1 MLYIFH
7 VDTGRMMTFEMN
19 LALESVVQL
28 KEVIE
33 RACRIPADKQ
43 VLLVSG
49 GESLDPNARVCSY
62 SAGADTNPIFLFS
75 KCTIESMTPPTLSS
89 EYASDARLKEHVEGS
104 HGLPDTYTTVV
115 TRVKLAQQFCDHAR
129 DLTRGCE
136 RLVHDQHLQQQGW
149 AAVLAN
155 LEDSTSA
162 FRARA
167 ELFQQNYNQYLGT
180 RQDFIQLLQNFREDL
195 SLLAK
200 IPIVPALLEV
210 IDSGS
215 IKSDSSTTSGAGGKV
230 LVRES
235 EEEVQPKDPV
245 TLLQWISAKDNQSS
259 LQQVAEHCMRGLE
272 QNMQN
277 LQPRNMGVSH
287 SPKLTNPHQV
297 SPSPTETSPRQI
309 GRTGSRRRIHSRG
322 LGNDDCLGR
331 EPNQR
336 LAQALKK
343 AVANLTSQTSA
354 PGMFQFSLAITG
366 TSALGPER
374 CSPPFLLFHVPP
386 LLPPFTENLFV
397 FDERVM
403 DGLKSE
409 VEQVLSAANKTGMK
423 EIKGLEERLFGL
435 EQLMFETKTIVQ
447 EQGDLAQSF
456 LQNQTRANNLGDPS
470 ILPDLCASH
479 RRQLQV
485 MLNNHQ
491 HLVDIRNRCSRA
503 KEELCHNLHMRLK
516 WVMYVENGMCD
527 VNSKLVIYH
536 ENLKRLRRHLEV
548 VQQIHLAPQMYVTAV
563 GEVVRRRTFSQAF
576 LMWASD
582 LACHFLA
589 VHNEE
594 VTRRRDFQS
603 QFDGHFLNTLFPG
616 MEDFPPPFATQAPS
630 IFDSG
635 LPKLSLED
643 IHLLKQE
650 LPELTFSLTL
660 PDLESITQFFLIKS
674 VAGTLK
680 SESKEET
687 STLEDHIAKVV
698 TESGLVRNL
707 GPTLLQ
713 QIDSEKS
720 LLGFESETD
729 TEEFEKLGQ
738 SPVEL
743 RFDSKQ
749 TAAVTGHVTE
759 AQMGD
764 PSVIATLEVGVPADK
779 RSLPSLLL
787 PSTPSTHSQ
796 ALPPTPQEFVT
807 ADFYIDESMPSSYS
821 ESSHNVQVVPELQR
835 QLERGHSHI
844 GCPPAGAT
852 YCLQENLG
860 STRNEVE
867 RVQNL
872 LEAASRVMR
881 EAVANLRDDLALLRS
896 KTALERDEVL
906 RLCRDLAAGL
916 AGKQQEI
923 VAGQVLRE
931 RELIQ
936 RLTVDHELEMVN
948 LKQDTKV
955 DIDAKDEKIKEL
967 KQCIEKKE
975 QELATLRADMERR
988 LEEEVRERRE
998 VSRSFESQL
1007 YECRT
1012 LCGELQQ
1019 QLDAADREKVRELK
1033 DQCDKLTQDYKA
1045 EVESLRSRFRM
1056 ALDCS
1061 PSDSSL
1067 EKIERSNLC
1076 AEKEA
1081 AVKTAIEQER
1091 ARWQATLEQKIKIV
1105 KTRADAEKQVWFN
1118 EAMRRVV
1125 GEKDRQLD
1133 AARAREVSLIE
1144 ECHRHQETI
1153 RRLTDEQGAGPMSLG
1168 AEPGDVL
1175 ERLSNLESVNARLKT
1190 ELAEEREKNSSCL
1203 PSMTADNA
1211 SSDVKM
1217 STTSSSDMSTS
1228 VAVVQEG
1235 VSRDVA
1241 TSPEPIQQTLQE
1253 ELEIKERLVSSYM
1266 ASKIVLLDPNTILKA
1281 IHTSEK
1287 DRLSVKQIMKM
1298 FSVGKTK
1305 VYEILKKKT
1314 EISKLCCN
1322 AGDSVLVVWDENHRN
1337 YTILQEGNT
1346 LYFLHSDCLET
1357 MDLKPGC
1364 DGMPTRLYST
1374 GEVINKEYC
1383 QAKKSEN
1390 RYRVPKGTK
1399 FYRVKVRPL
1408 AKDSVLIRGHH
1419 HHHHHHSQLSLLPF
1433 TAPSSLLSE
1442 AAK

>member
-1 MLYIFH
+1 
-7 VDTGRMMTFEMN
+7 
-19 LALESVVQL
+19 
-28 KEVIE
+28 
-33 RACRIPADKQ
+33 
-43 VLLVSG
+43 
-49 GESLDPNARVCSY
+49 
-62 SAGADTNPIFLFS
+62 
-75 KCTIESMTPPTLSS
+75 
-89 EYASDARLKEHVEGS
+89 
-104 HGLPDTYTTVV
+104 
-115 TRVKLAQQFCDHAR
+115 
-129 DLTRGCE
+129 
-136 RLVHDQHLQQQGW
+136 
-149 AAVLAN
+149 
-155 LEDSTSA
+155 
-162 FRARA
+162 
-167 ELFQQNYNQYLGT
+167 
-180 RQDFIQLLQNFREDL
+180 
-195 SLLAK
+195 
-200 IPIVPALLEV
+200 
-210 IDSGS
+210 
-215 IKSDSSTTSGAGGKV
+215 
-230 LVRES
+230 
-235 EEEVQPKDPV
+235 
-245 TLLQWISAKDNQSS
+245 
-259 LQQVAEHCMRGLE
+259 MRGLE
-272 QNMQN
+272 Q
-277 LQPRNMGVSH
+277 
-287 SPKLTNPHQV
+287 
-297 SPSPTETSPRQI
+297 
-309 GRTGSRRRIHSRG
+309 
-322 LGNDDCLGR
+322 
-331 EPNQR
+331 
-336 LAQALKK
+336 
-343 AVANLTSQTSA
+343 
-354 PGMFQFSLAITG
+354 
-366 TSALGPER
+366 
-374 CSPPFLLFHVPP
+374 
-386 LLPPFTENLFV
+386 

-527 VNSKLVIYH
+527 VI
-536 ENLKRLRRHLEV
+536 
-548 VQQIHLAPQMYVTAV
+548 QQVGHIPREPQ
-563 GEVVRRRTFSQAF
+563 E
-576 LMWASD
+576 AS
-582 LACHFLA
+582 
-589 VHNEE
+589 
-594 VTRRRDFQS
+594 
-603 QFDGHFLNTLFPG
+603 
-616 MEDFPPPFATQAPS
+616 PPPGGCPTDPPCPA
-630 IFDSG
+630 D
-635 LPKLSLED
+635 LSLED

-713 QIDSEKS
+713 QIDSEK
-720 LLGFESETD
+720 GFESETD

-779 RSLPSLLL
+779 RLFPS
-787 PSTPSTHSQ
+787 
-796 ALPPTPQEFVT
+796 TPQEFVT

-835 QLERGHSHI
+835 QLEDTHTLV
-844 GCPPAGAT
+844 AL
-852 YCLQENLG
+852 LQENLG

-923 VAGQVLRE
+923 VAGQVLQE

-955 DIDAKDEKIKEL
+955 EIDAKDEKIKEL
-967 KQCIEKKE
+967 KQCIENKE

-998 VSRSFESQL
+998 VVRSFESQL

-1019 QLDAADREKVRELK
+1019 QLDSADREKVRELK

-1190 ELAEEREKNSSCL
+1190 ELAEEREKNSSYL

-1266 ASKIVLLDPNTILKA
+1266 ASKIVFLDPNMILKA
-1281 IHTSEK
+1281 IHASEK
-1287 DRLSVKQIMKM
+1287 DRLSLKQIMKM

-1314 EISKLCCN
+1314 EISKPCCN

-1374 GEVINKEYC
+1374 GEVLNKEYC

-1419 HHHHHHSQLSLLPF
+1419 HHHHHHHHSQLSLLPF

>member
-19 LALESVVQL
+19 LALERYCEKYRPIPSVDCNEVYKGENTKENDGDEVCGKKTAQETYKERGVEENTKYTRERRRLEAIKGGIMVEEEFVHDHLVSVLGMCFSVVQL

-235 EEEVQPKDPV
+235 EEDVQPKDPV

-272 QNMQN
+272 Q
-277 LQPRNMGVSH
+277 
-287 SPKLTNPHQV
+287 
-297 SPSPTETSPRQI
+297 
-309 GRTGSRRRIHSRG
+309 
-322 LGNDDCLGR
+322 
-331 EPNQR
+331 
-336 LAQALKK
+336 
-343 AVANLTSQTSA
+343 
-354 PGMFQFSLAITG
+354 
-366 TSALGPER
+366 
-374 CSPPFLLFHVPP
+374 
-386 LLPPFTENLFV
+386 

-779 RSLPSLLL
+779 RSLPSFLL

-796 ALPPTPQEFVT
+796 ALPSTPQEFVT

-835 QLERGHSHI
+835 QLEDTHTLV
-844 GCPPAGAT
+844 AL
-852 YCLQENLG
+852 LQENLG

-955 DIDAKDEKIKEL
+955 EIDAKDEKIKEL
-967 KQCIEKKE
+967 KQCIENKE

-998 VSRSFESQL
+998 VVRSFESQL

-1253 ELEIKERLVSSYM
+1253 ELEIKERLVSNAVIWISQ
-1266 ASKIVLLDPNTILKA
+1266 AIKKLLPENVTNGFEKA
-1281 IHTSEK
+1281 RFSTSEVTASLENEK
-1287 DRLSVKQIMKM
+1287 ELQQFVLQRNYSDMLSV
-1298 FSVGKTK
+1298 
-1305 VYEILKKKT
+1305 
-1314 EISKLCCN
+1314 ISQAEVFVESQAAKIINCN

-1419 HHHHHHSQLSLLPF
+1419 HHHHHHHSQLSLLPF

>member
-7 VDTGRMMTFEMN
+7 VDTGRMMTFDMN

-129 DLTRGCE
+129 DLTRSCE
-136 RLVHDQHLQQQGW
+136 HLVHDQHLQQQGW

-215 IKSDSSTTSGAGGKV
+215 VKSDSSTTSGAGGKV

-272 QNMQN
+272 Q
-277 LQPRNMGVSH
+277 
-287 SPKLTNPHQV
+287 
-297 SPSPTETSPRQI
+297 
-309 GRTGSRRRIHSRG
+309 
-322 LGNDDCLGR
+322 
-331 EPNQR
+331 
-336 LAQALKK
+336 
-343 AVANLTSQTSA
+343 
-354 PGMFQFSLAITG
+354 
-366 TSALGPER
+366 
-374 CSPPFLLFHVPP
+374 
-386 LLPPFTENLFV
+386 

-435 EQLMFETKTIVQ
+435 EQLMFETKAIVQ
-447 EQGDLAQSF
+447 EQSDLAQSF

-687 STLEDHIAKVV
+687 STLEEHIVKVV
-698 TESGLVRNL
+698 TESVLVGNL

-713 QIDSEKS
+713 QIDSEK
-720 LLGFESETD
+720 GFESETD

-764 PSVIATLEVGVPADK
+764 PSIIAALEVGVPADR

-787 PSTPSTHSQ
+787 PSPSSTHSQ
-796 ALPPTPQEFVT
+796 APPPTPQEFVT

-835 QLERGHSHI
+835 QLEDTHTLV
-844 GCPPAGAT
+844 AL
-852 YCLQENLG
+852 LQENLG

-872 LEAASRVMR
+872 LEAAGRVMR
-881 EAVANLRDDLALLRS
+881 EALANLRDDLALLRS

-906 RLCRDLAAGL
+906 RLCRDLAEGL
-916 AGKQQEI
+916 AGKQKEMI
-923 VAGQVLRE
+923 AGQVLRE

-948 LKQDTKV
+948 LKQETKV

-988 LEEEVRERRE
+988 LEEEVQERRE
-998 VSRSFESQL
+998 VARSFESQL
-1007 YECRT
+1007 FECRT

-1105 KTRADAEKQVWFN
+1105 KTKADAEKQVWFN

-1153 RRLTDEQGAGPMSLG
+1153 RRLTDDQGAGPMYVLVSLG

-1175 ERLSNLESVNARLKT
+1175 ERLSNLESVNARLKS
-1190 ELAEEREKNSSCL
+1190 ELAEEREKNSSTL
-1203 PSMTADNA
+1203 SSMTTDNA

-1253 ELEIKERLVSSYM
+1253 ELEIKERLADTMESPPHSPSSP
-1266 ASKIVLLDPNTILKA
+1266 S
-1281 IHTSEK
+1281 
-1287 DRLSVKQIMKM
+1287 
-1298 FSVGKTK
+1298 
-1305 VYEILKKKT
+1305 
-1314 EISKLCCN
+1314 CN
-1322 AGDSVLVVWDENHRN
+1322 VGDSVLVVWDENHRN

-1346 LYFLHSDCLET
+1346 LYFLHSDSLDT

-1364 DGMPTRLYST
+1364 DGMPRRLYST

-1383 QAKKSEN
+1383 HAKKSEN

-1419 HHHHHHSQLSLLPF
+1419 HHHHHHHHPQLSLLPF
-1433 TAPSSLLSE
+1433 TAPSSLLGE

>member
-104 HGLPDTYTTVV
+104 HSLPDTYTTVV

-272 QNMQN
+272 Q
-277 LQPRNMGVSH
+277 
-287 SPKLTNPHQV
+287 
-297 SPSPTETSPRQI
+297 
-309 GRTGSRRRIHSRG
+309 
-322 LGNDDCLGR
+322 
-331 EPNQR
+331 
-336 LAQALKK
+336 
-343 AVANLTSQTSA
+343 
-354 PGMFQFSLAITG
+354 
-366 TSALGPER
+366 
-374 CSPPFLLFHVPP
+374 
-386 LLPPFTENLFV
+386 

-435 EQLMFETKTIVQ
+435 EQLMFETKAIVQ

-698 TESGLVRNL
+698 TESGLVGNL

-720 LLGFESETD
+720 LLSQAPSLVPIPVKGQDRGFESEID

-749 TAAVTGHVTE
+749 TAALTGHVTE

-796 ALPPTPQEFVT
+796 ALPLTPQEFVT

-835 QLERGHSHI
+835 QLEDTHTLV
-844 GCPPAGAT
+844 AL
-852 YCLQENLG
+852 LQLANALVVFSSTAEDGEIEVRISENLG

-872 LEAASRVMR
+872 LVAAGRVMR

-998 VSRSFESQL
+998 VARSFESQL

-1019 QLDAADREKVRELK
+1019 QLDAADKEKVRELK

-1190 ELAEEREKNSSCL
+1190 ELAEEREKNSGCL

-1253 ELEIKERLVSSYM
+1253 ELEIKERLVSS
-1266 ASKIVLLDPNTILKA
+1266 
-1281 IHTSEK
+1281 
-1287 DRLSVKQIMKM
+1287 
-1298 FSVGKTK
+1298 
-1305 VYEILKKKT
+1305 
-1314 EISKLCCN
+1314 
-1322 AGDSVLVVWDENHRN
+1322 
-1337 YTILQEGNT
+1337 
-1346 LYFLHSDCLET
+1346 
-1357 MDLKPGC
+1357 
-1364 DGMPTRLYST
+1364 
-1374 GEVINKEYC
+1374 
-1383 QAKKSEN
+1383 
-1390 RYRVPKGTK
+1390 
-1399 FYRVKVRPL
+1399 
-1408 AKDSVLIRGHH
+1408 
-1419 HHHHHHSQLSLLPF
+1419 
-1433 TAPSSLLSE
+1433 
-1442 AAK
+1442 